1 MKKIFIVISRFFKD
15 GVTFETLLPVGTN
28 YLKGVGILMI
38 VFHNY
43 FHWVAPNT
51 GENEFDF
58 SLSRVHS
65 IGKLL
70 GASPFELINI
80 LFSFFGHYGVQ
91 IFIVLSGYGLV
102 RQMVQGGKT
111 WTQFSLSSRMQKIYS
126 LLFVSFLTALFFTFY
141 ADKVIPGAEWFRS
154 MGFYVLMINSLVPGQ
169 LFAING
175 PWWFFGLIFQFY
187 LVFPVLYW
195 VLDRFKDRGILVL
208 GVLSYLLI
216 YVGTP
221 LIGRLNLNI
230 MATVFGHLP
239 EFLLGMW
246 LASRSTIKIP
256 GWALILAVAL
266 IYGGNYVG
274 VIWPFSFIGVSVFM
288 LMLLWRSGLKAQD
301 NINHW
306 RFLVYVGGLSMY
318 LFAIH
323 GFLRYPFVNLAN
335 KYTNPGY
342 TLIISLVYFIVVL
355 ILSVGVKQLM
365 DYFSSGV
372 KTLNAG
378 ISRLGFWS
386 KVISQVRDFNLSW
399 LRFFWILVL
408 FHYLMRLV
416 EFVFGKLEGALVAV
430 DFVDYLSVILFY
442 DISVI
447 VVLAFFWYL
456 SFQLV
461 SLINRRV
468 GVALNYIFIVL
479 YALGSTLLV
488 GYFLYSRVPLD
499 HSILSYSISESIAI
513 AGSSGFPSIRDFVL
527 FGVVIVTLILLIKFV
542 GRSKDF
548 LVGWIVLGTGLL
560 FIISAVPLVQ
570 KPAEAKDV
578 TTYSGSVNKLY
589 LFVSSC
595 YSWLNSTNNL
605 STENQSLVN
614 AFERY
619 KKGSQKQFVNF
630 KYPFW
635 HTDKYQDVLGKYINK
650 PSGKPNIVFIV
661 VESLGSDVCG
671 PNTRFKG
678 VTPFLDSLITHSL
691 YWPNTLAT
699 SQRTF
704 GVLPG
709 LLGSLPFGTEGF
721 LKLREAMP
729 KHETIMS
736 RLKAN
741 GYTLTFNYGGYPEFQ
756 DMDAFIKRNRFD
768 RVLPNP
774 FFNPA
779 ETPKNEFNQWGFH
792 DAVMFSKAIDAI
804 TEKEWNSPRMDFYLT
819 LSTHDPFDFYGNER
833 FDKIMDKIIER
844 NTSETRS
851 IMLSGKGYFS
861 AVNYTDNSIKNL
873 IEMYANKPGYENTIF
888 IITGD
893 HSSDFGASKSFL
905 NKYNVP
911 LIIFSPLV
919 KQAQEF
925 KAVNSHWDIVPSLLA
940 YLRDN
945 CGINSSDESAFLG
958 DGLDTSKEFRNI
970 HEIPFMLNNRSVTEF
985 LSREQLVV
993 DNTLFSLNPDM
1004 TLTQKSSS
1012 SQLADLKEGREA
1024 FKVLSKY
1031 VCNENKLLMDLGKEM
1046 SSLVVYKASYDY
1058 EKKDSTLQYHDKLS
1072 KERAISGFQSYHL
1085 QKTMEFGF
1093 MTDDQLIPA
1102 SATSIELSISAKIY
1116 VIDFGKEFAKVVFE
1130 VADENGN
1137 NVIYDKSSLKTLNN
1151 SPVGNAV
1158 WNNMIDFKVFDLP
1171 SGLKGKKLKV
1181 KLYFWNKDGSDF
1193 FMDDLNVKYV
1203 VN

>member
-15 GVTFETLLPVGTN
+15 GVTFETLLPAGTN
-28 YLKGVGILMI
+28 YLKGIGILMI

-58 SLSRVHS
+58 ALSRVHS
-65 IGKLL
+65 IGKLV

-80 LFSFFGHYGVQ
+80 LFSFLGHYGVQ
-91 IFIVLSGYGLV
+91 LFIVLSGYGLV
-102 RQMVQGGKT
+102 RQMLQGGKT
-111 WTQFSLSSRMQKIYS
+111 WTQFSLTDRMRKIYF
-126 LLFVSFLTALFFTFY
+126 LLFVSFFVILFFTFY
-141 ADKVIPGAEWFRS
+141 ADRAIPGAEWFRS
-154 MGFYVLMINSLVPGQ
+154 MGFYFLMINSFVPGQ

-187 LVFPVLYW
+187 LVFPVLYR
-195 VLDRFKDRGILVL
+195 VLDRFKDKGILVL
-208 GVLSYLLI
+208 VVLSYLLI

-230 MATVFGHLP
+230 MSTVFGHLP

-256 GWALILAVAL
+256 GWALLIAIVL

-288 LMLLWRSGLKAQD
+288 LMMLWRSGLKAQD
-301 NINHW
+301 NVKYG
-306 RFLVYVGGLSMY
+306 RFLVYIGGLSMY
-318 LFAIH
+318 LFAVH

-335 KYTNPGY
+335 KYTNPVY

-355 ILSVGVKQLM
+355 IISAGVKLLVE
-365 DYFSSGV
+365 YLSSGA
-372 KTLNAG
+372 KALNT
-378 ISRLGFWS
+378 
-386 KVISQVRDFNLSW
+386 VIARSAFGNKIIPQTRELSLKW

-408 FHYLMRLV
+408 FHYVMRLV
-416 EFVFGKLEGALVAV
+416 EFVFGKYTGALVAV

-447 VVLAFFWYL
+447 VVVSLFWYL
-456 SFQLV
+456 SYLLV
-461 SLINRRV
+461 SLFSKRI
-468 GVALNYIFIVL
+468 GITLNYIFIVL
-479 YALGSTLLV
+479 YVLGSTLLV

-499 HSILSYSISESIAI
+499 HSILSYSISESISI
-513 AGSSGFPSIRDFVL
+513 AGSSGFPSMRDFAL
-527 FGVVIVTLILLIKFV
+527 FGVVIGLILFLFKVI

-548 LVGWIVLGTGLL
+548 LVGWAVLGTGLL
-560 FIISAVPLVQ
+560 FFSSEVPLVQ
-570 KPAEAKDV
+570 KPAEAKDE
-578 TTYSGSVNKLY
+578 TTYSGSVNKLH
-589 LFVSSC
+589 LFISSC
-595 YSWLNSTNNL
+595 YSWLNTTSNL
-605 STENQSLVN
+605 NTENESLVN

-619 KKGSQKQFVNF
+619 KKGSQKEFVSF

-635 HTDKYQDVLGKYINK
+635 HTDKYQDVLGPYLNK

-671 PNTRFKG
+671 PNSRFKG
-678 VTPFLDSLITHSL
+678 VTPFLDSLIRHSL
-691 YWPNTLAT
+691 YWPNTFAT

-709 LLGSLPFGTEGF
+709 LLGSLPFGSEGF

-774 FFNPA
+774 FLNPA
-779 ETPKNEFNQWGFH
+779 KTPKKEFNQWGFH
-792 DAVMFSKAIDAI
+792 DEVMFNKAIAAI

-833 FDKIMDKIIER
+833 FDKLMDKIIEK
-844 NTSETRS
+844 NNSETRG
-851 IMLSGKGYFS
+851 IMESGKGYFT
-861 AVNYTDNSIKNL
+861 AVNYTDNSIKKL
-873 IEMYANKPGYENTIF
+873 IEMYSHKPGYENTIF

-919 KQAQEF
+919 KQGQEF

-945 CGINSSDESAFLG
+945 CAINSANESAFLG
-958 DGLDTSKEFRNI
+958 DGLDISKEFRNI

-993 DNTLFSLNPDM
+993 DNTLFSLNSDM
-1004 TLTQKSSS
+1004 TLTQKNNS
-1012 SQLADLKEGREA
+1012 SQLTDLKAGREA
-1024 FKVLSKY
+1024 FKVLSRY
-1031 VCNENKLLMDLGKEM
+1031 VCSENKLLMDIGKEIG
-1046 SSLVVYKASYDY
+1046 SLALYKASYDY
-1058 EKKDSTLQYHDKLS
+1058 EKRDSNLEYHDKIS
-1072 KERAISGFQSYHL
+1072 RERAVSGNQSYHL

-1093 MTDDQLIPA
+1093 ITEDQLIPA
-1102 SATSIELSISAKIY
+1102 SATSVELSISAKIY
-1116 VIDFGKEFAKVVFE
+1116 VVDFGKEFAKVIFE
-1130 VADENGN
+1130 IADENGN
-1137 NVIYDKSSLKTLNN
+1137 NVIYDKSTLRSLNN
-1151 SPVGNAV
+1151 TPVGSAV
-1158 WNNMIDFKVFDLP
+1158 WNNMIDFKVLDLP